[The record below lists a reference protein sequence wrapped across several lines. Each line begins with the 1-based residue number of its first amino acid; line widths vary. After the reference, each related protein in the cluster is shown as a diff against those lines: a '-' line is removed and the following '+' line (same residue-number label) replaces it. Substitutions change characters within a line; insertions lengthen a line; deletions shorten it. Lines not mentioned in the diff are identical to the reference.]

1 MCLTLAHC
9 KIPVGIFQKKFYL
22 CVMVKRKEKIED
34 PLKLLLPGAIYDYF
48 ELVHSDVSDIDV
60 HLFLDEAY
68 NPPKAVECESK
79 GFTEQSIIQDFPL
92 RGKPVYLHIR
102 RRKWL
107 DKTTGKI
114 LTNSYD
120 LTHLGTQITAE
131 FADFLKGIYR
141 E

>member
-1 MCLTLAHC
+1 
-9 KIPVGIFQKKFYL
+9 
-22 CVMVKRKEKIED
+22 MVKRKEKIED

-48 ELVHSDVSDIDV
+48 ELVHTEVSDVDV
-60 HLFLDEAY
+60 HLFLDEVY
-68 NPPKAVECESK
+68 NPPKAVGCESK

-131 FADFLKGIYR
+131 FAAFLKGIYR

>member
-1 MCLTLAHC
+1 
-9 KIPVGIFQKKFYL
+9 
-22 CVMVKRKEKIED
+22 MVKRKEKIED
-34 PLKLLLPGAIYDYF
+34 PLKLLLPGVIYDYF
-48 ELVHSDVSDIDV
+48 ELVHSDVSDVDV

-68 NPPKAVECESK
+68 NPPKVVGCESK

-107 DKTTGKI
+107 DEFTGKI